1 MPPATEHP
9 AGPFE
14 VARALAP
21 LIAQH
26 ADAAEAGR
34 HLPDFLVDAFV
45 DARLFQMYVPKSLG
59 GDEVDYV
66 ESIGAIEVLARADGS
81 AAWNV
86 MIGAGNGRYGAFM
99 DPRAAAEMFA
109 DPRAV
114 SAAAFPIGGRLIPER
129 GGYRLS
135 GRWTYCSGCHQ
146 SSWFLAGCLVAGGD
160 HARREADGS
169 PMMLIAILPRPD
181 WEIVESWNTT
191 GMRGTGSHDI
201 VIEDAFIPD
210 HRTFSLR
217 APRRIDAPLYRLPAF
232 SVLGPGP
239 AATCLGIARHAI
251 DRFVELATAKRHTVS
266 NALVGDRPVVQ
277 LRLSEAEVTLR
288 AGRALYFETLASF
301 WAAVCAD
308 ETPTLEDRASL
319 RLACVHAAQSAVRAV
334 DLVAGVSG
342 SSAIQVAEPIER
354 LWRDVHTAA
363 THATVT
369 EVNYEATGRVLLG
382 LEPGAALL

>member
-9 AGPFE
+9 AGPLE
-14 VARALAP
+14 VARALSP
-21 LIAQH
+21 LIAQN

-34 HLPDFLVDAFV
+34 RLPDSLVEAFI
-45 DARLFQMYVPKSLG
+45 DARLFQMYVPKALG

-66 ESIGAIEVLARADGS
+66 ESMRAIEELARADGS

-109 DPRAV
+109 DPRSV
-114 SAAAFPIGGRLIPER
+114 SAAAFPIGGRLIPEPD
-129 GGYRLS
+129 GYRLS

-146 SSWFLAGCLVAGGD
+146 SSWFLAGCLVAEGD
-160 HARREADGS
+160 HARRESDGS
-169 PMMLIAILPRPD
+169 PMMLIAILPRAD
-181 WEIVESWNTT
+181 WQIVESWNTT

-201 VIEDAFIPD
+201 VIDGAFIPEF
-210 HRTFSLR
+210 RTFSLR
-217 APRRIDAPLYRLPAF
+217 APRLIDAPLFRLPAF

-239 AATCLGIARHAI
+239 AATCLGIARHALE
-251 DRFVELATAKRHTVS
+251 RFVELATAKRHTVS
-266 NALVGDRPVVQ
+266 NALVGERTVAQ
-277 LRLSEAEVTLR
+277 LRLSEAEATLR
-288 AGRALYFETLASF
+288 AGRSLYFETLASF
-301 WAAVCAD
+301 WTTVSSG
-308 ETPTLEDRASL
+308 ETPTLEERAAL

-354 LWRDVHTAA
+354 CWRDVHTAA

-369 EVNYEATGRVLLG
+369 EANYEATGRVLLG